1 MSKPA
6 IYKAAGI
13 LCLLV
18 FAIGVIV
25 SCFLPVADTWL
36 RRTMWSMLE
45 ASPLIVAIW
54 FFQLARQ
61 LNRQTDSRD

>member
-13 LCLLV
+13 LCLFV

-25 SCFLPVADTWL
+25 SFFLPVADTWL
-36 RRTMWSMLE
+36 RRTMWSILE

-61 LNRQTDSRD
+61 LNRQTDFRD